1 MLKVSYARPSQLG
14 TKNMFESL
22 TTVIVED
29 NVDNMVLLRYYI
41 RRLGVRGCHTLESGR
56 ELFELLEREPAL
68 TIDVLFLDI
77 QIPFEDGYTILRQ
90 LRQHPRGHATR
101 VVAVTAHVMRSDVLK
116 AREAGFDGFL
126 GKPINPLT
134 LEGHLL
140 RIFGGESV
148 WDVGY

>member
-1 MLKVSYARPSQLG
+1 MMDA
-14 TKNMFESL
+14 FASL

-41 RRLGVRGCHTLESGR
+41 RRLGVRQCHAMESGR
-56 ELFELLEREPAL
+56 ELFELLEREPDL
-68 TIDVLFLDI
+68 RLDVLFLDI

-90 LRQHPRGHATR
+90 LREHARGHQTR
-101 VVAVTAHVMRSDVLK
+101 VIAVTAHVMRSDVLK
-116 AREAGFDGFL
+116 ARGAGFDGFL

-134 LEGHLL
+134 LEEHLA